1 MGEELIDL
9 RHFPGSPSI
18 RSILKER
25 VGFVNE
31 EHRPLLPSTVKGACN
46 ELFRHADKRR
56 QEVAR
61 ALNHERHIQTGCQPP
76 HILGLAGPRCA
87 VEAKPP
93 RTGAF
98 ESLCDGVKISVG
110 IDKRSAV
117 HV

>member
-9 RHFPGSPSI
+9 RHFPGSPSV
-18 RSILKER
+18 RSVLKER

-31 EHRPLLPSTVKGACN
+31 EHRPLLASTVKRGGN
-46 ELFRHADKRR
+46 ELFRHADIGR

-61 ALNHERHIQTGCQPP
+61 AFNHERHIQTGCQPP
-76 HILGLAGPRCA
+76 DILGLACPGRP

-98 ESLCDGVKISVG
+98 KSLCDGVKISVG